1 MLSQKTGNPW
11 TAERTTERVGCSA
24 LVIARSTIDPAA
36 PKGQKE
42 IAQGKA
48 KHRPGIGVPETTQA
62 LKGRNRRR
70 VNPCVMFRPFRA
82 WANWGGLGELGRRR
96 AKVAGVPRVALRST
110 LGYLIMP
117 RWGERSR
124 GKNSG
129 TVPGVFQFLVVRRV
143 RAAVPWSLDSS
154 VAQTTKPQFEV
165 KKRATHGP
173 RNVPPSAWAV
183 RLWLSRDPPSVRLPQ
198 RGAR

>member
-1 MLSQKTGNPW
+1 MDRGTYHRARGLF
-11 TAERTTERVGCSA
+11 GCSA

-36 PKGQKE
+36 PKGRKE

-48 KHRPGIGVPETTQA
+48 KRRPGIGVPETPQA

-82 WANWGGLGELGRRR
+82 WANWGGGAPKSPVYPGWRC
-96 AKVAGVPRVALRST
+96 ALPWAISLCPVGANDPVEKT
-110 LGYLIMP
+110 
-117 RWGERSR
+117 R
-124 GKNSG
+124 GLSPAF
-129 TVPGVFQFLVVRRV
+129 VQFLVVRRV

-154 VAQTTKPQFEV
+154 VAQTTKPRFEV

-183 RLWLSRDPPSVRLPQ
+183 QLWLSRDQPSIRPPQ

>member
-1 MLSQKTGNPW
+1 MLSQITGNPW
-11 TAERTTERVGCSA
+11 TAKRTTERVGCSA

-70 VNPCVMFRPFRA
+70 VNPCVMFGPFRA
-82 WANWGGLGELGRRR
+82 WANWGGGAPKSPVYPGWRCAHPWAISFSPVGANDPVE
-96 AKVAGVPRVALRST
+96 KT
-110 LGYLIMP
+110 
-117 RWGERSR
+117 R

-129 TVPGVFQFLVVRRV
+129 TVPRFFQFLVVRRV

-154 VAQTTKPQFEV
+154 VAQTTKP
-165 KKRATHGP
+165 RC
-173 RNVPPSAWAV
+173 
-183 RLWLSRDPPSVRLPQ
+183 
-198 RGAR
+198 